1 MPLVTI
7 NLSVKV
13 EDESKLAKFES
24 EVSKAVSAVLSK
36 PEEWMM
42 VETHTNV
49 RLHFAGSNAPSAR
62 LSVQSIGGLTPENNA
77 KITAALTKTINE
89 HFQIDPKRVYV
100 LFSQKT
106 GAEWGWNDI
115 VLNIS

>member
-1 MPLVTI
+1 MPLVAI

-24 EVSKAVSAVLSK
+24 EVSKAVGAVLGK
-36 PEEWMM
+36 PEDWMM

-49 RLHFAGSNAPSAR
+49 RLYFAASNAPSAR
-62 LSVQSIGGLTPENNA
+62 VSVESIGGLTPENNR
-77 KITAALTKTINE
+77 KITAALTKIINE

-100 LFSQKT
+100 IFSEKT